1 MSLFEYKAKDQSGKI
16 IDDTIQAVSREDA
29 ATAIRA
35 QNLQVLTVRNMDSG
49 FGIFGG
55 HISTADKAIFCRFMS
70 TMLRAGLSVPDAI
83 EIIRAETK
91 KPKMRKILADLSFQ
105 TQKGKSLSSVLA
117 QYKDEFDQ
125 IFLTM
130 VRAGEESGTLEK
142 SFEYLTTQLN
152 ASHEL
157 SQKVK
162 GSMMYP
168 AVIMVAMGG
177 NGLLMMVFVLPRIAG
192 VFLKLDIPLP
202 IITKIILTVG
212 NAIGENVALFLG
224 GVVASVVAM
233 GMILYMRVTR
243 RFIMRVIQ
251 RIPLI
256 SGIVRQID
264 IARFARTLGTLLKSG
279 VPITQCLDVAAEG
292 ISNSTLRAQAKK
304 FSEGVS
310 KGESV
315 STVMARAK
323 NAFPMIVIQT
333 IKAGEK
339 TGSLEEILSEMAAF
353 YESEV
358 DYSLKR
364 ATSLLEP
371 VLMLVIGV
379 AVGAMVIIMIAPIY
393 GIIGGLQQQIGG
405 GK

>member
-1 MSLFEYKAKDQSGKI
+1 MLFEYKAKDETGKI
-16 IDDTIQAVSREDA
+16 IEDTIQGVSREEA
-29 ATAIRA
+29 AVALRA
-35 QNLQVLTVRNMDSG
+35 QNLQVLTITGLDTGLSL
-49 FGIFGG
+49 FGG

-70 TMLRAGLSVPDAI
+70 TMLRSGLSIPEAI

-130 VRAGEESGTLEK
+130 VKAGEESGTLEK
-142 SFEYLTTQLN
+142 SFEYLTKQLN

-157 SQKVK
+157 SQKIK

-177 NGLLMMVFVLPRIAG
+177 NGLLMMVFVLPKIAG
-192 VFLKLDIPLP
+192 VFLKLNIPLP
-202 IITKIILTVG
+202 FITKIILTVG

-224 GVVASVVAM
+224 GVVMSVII
-233 GMILYMRVTR
+233 GGFILYLRATR
-243 RFIMRVIQ
+243 RFILRVVQKMPVI
-251 RIPLI
+251 RN
-256 SGIVRQID
+256 IVSQID
-264 IARFARTLGTLLKSG
+264 IARFARTLGTLLQSG
-279 VPITQCLDVAAEG
+279 VPITQALDVAAEG
-292 ISNSTLRAQAKK
+292 ISKTSLRRQAKK

-310 KGESV
+310 KGESL
-315 STVMARAK
+315 SSVMAK
-323 NAFPMIVIQT
+323 TTNVFPVIVIQT

-339 TGSLEEILSEMAAF
+339 TGSLEEILLEMAAF

-379 AVGAMVIIMIAPIY
+379 AVGGMVIIMIAPIY
-393 GIIGGLQQQIGG
+393 GIIGGLQQQIS
-405 GK
+405 K